1 VLLGIVQQNQRHNEW
16 FRNLA
21 EGANWAGRSGA
32 GFPRRAGNIHP
43 GRYVYKGT
51 MTKKLL
57 FVFAILL
64 AVAFV
69 AAAADVS
76 GKWTYEQ
83 PGRGGNP
90 ATVTLTLKADGATL
104 TGTVLGGFGGGRGR
118 GRGGDNGGAAPTP
131 PPAPAPV
138 EISDGKVDGNTI
150 SFTVKR
156 ETPNGAMT
164 TSYKGALDGDTLQL
178 EITRP
183 GRNGGDAQTTKFTA
197 KRATS

>member
-1 VLLGIVQQNQRHNEW
+1 M
-16 FRNLA
+16 
-21 EGANWAGRSGA
+21 
-32 GFPRRAGNIHP
+32 
-43 GRYVYKGT
+43 GT

-90 ATVTLTLKADGATL
+90 VTVTITLKADGAKL
-104 TGTVLGGFGGGRGR
+104 TGTVLGGFGGGGRGR
-118 GRGGDNGGAAPTP
+118 GRGGDNGSAAPTP
-131 PPAPAPV
+131 PPAPTPV

-150 SFTVKR
+150 TFTVKR
-156 ETPNGAMT
+156 EGPNGTMT
-164 TSYKGALDGDTLQL
+164 TSYKGTLDGDTLQL

-183 GRNGGDAQTTKFTA
+183 GRNGGDPQTAKFTA
-197 KRATS
+197 KRATM

>member
-1 VLLGIVQQNQRHNEW
+1 M
-16 FRNLA
+16 
-21 EGANWAGRSGA
+21 
-32 GFPRRAGNIHP
+32 
-43 GRYVYKGT
+43 GT

-90 ATVTLTLKADGATL
+90 STVTITLKADGAKL
-104 TGTVLGGFGGGRGR
+104 TGTILGGMGFGGRGR
-118 GRGGDNGGAAPTP
+118 RGGGGGAGAGDANAAPTP
-131 PPAPAPV
+131 PPAPTPV
-138 EISDGKVDGNTI
+138 DIADGKVDGNTVT
-150 SFTVKR
+150 FAVKR
-156 ETPNGAMT
+156 ETPNGTMT
-164 TSYKGALDGDTLQL
+164 TSYKGTLDGDNLQL

-183 GRNGGDAQTTKFTA
+183 GRNGGEPQTTKFTA
-197 KRATS
+197 KRAAN

>member
-1 VLLGIVQQNQRHNEW
+1 
-16 FRNLA
+16 
-21 EGANWAGRSGA
+21 
-32 GFPRRAGNIHP
+32 
-43 GRYVYKGT
+43 

-83 PGRGGNP
+83 PGRGGGNP
-90 ATVTLTLKADGATL
+90 VTVTITLKADGAAL
-104 TGTVLGGFGGGRGR
+104 TGSVLGGFGGGRGR

-138 EISDGKVDGNTI
+138 EISDGKVDGNTVT
-150 SFTVKR
+150 FTVKR
-156 ETPNGAMT
+156 ETPNGSMT
-164 TSYKGALDGDTLQL
+164 TSYKGTVDGDNMQL
-178 EITRP
+178 EVTRP
-183 GRNGGDAQTTKFTA
+183 GRGGGEPQTNKFTA

>member
-1 VLLGIVQQNQRHNEW
+1 
-16 FRNLA
+16 
-21 EGANWAGRSGA
+21 
-32 GFPRRAGNIHP
+32 
-43 GRYVYKGT
+43 

-83 PGRGGNP
+83 PGRGGGNP
-90 ATVTLTLKADGATL
+90 ISVTITLKADGAKL
-104 TGTVLGGFGGGRGR
+104 TGTVPGGFGGGGRR
-118 GRGGDNGGAAPTP
+118 GRGGDTSAAPTP

-150 SFTVKR
+150 TFTVKR
-156 ETPNGAMT
+156 ETPNGTMT
-164 TSYKGALDGDTLQL
+164 TSYKGTLDGDTLQL

-183 GRNGGDAQTTKFTA
+183 GRNGGDPQTTKFTA
-197 KRATS
+197 KRAAN

>member
-1 VLLGIVQQNQRHNEW
+1 M
-16 FRNLA
+16 
-21 EGANWAGRSGA
+21 
-32 GFPRRAGNIHP
+32 
-43 GRYVYKGT
+43 GT

-90 ATVTLTLKADGATL
+90 VTVTITLKADGAKL
-104 TGTVLGGFGGGRGR
+104 TGTVLGGFGGGGRGR
-118 GRGGDNGGAAPTP
+118 GRGGDTSAAPAP
-131 PPAPAPV
+131 PPAPTPID
-138 EISDGKVDGNTI
+138 ISDGKVDGNTI
-150 SFTVKR
+150 TFTVKR
-156 ETPNGAMT
+156 EGRNGTMT
-164 TSYKGALDGDTLQL
+164 TSYKGTLDGDNLQL

-183 GRNGGDAQTTKFTA
+183 GRGGEPQTDKFTA
-197 KRATS
+197 KRATM